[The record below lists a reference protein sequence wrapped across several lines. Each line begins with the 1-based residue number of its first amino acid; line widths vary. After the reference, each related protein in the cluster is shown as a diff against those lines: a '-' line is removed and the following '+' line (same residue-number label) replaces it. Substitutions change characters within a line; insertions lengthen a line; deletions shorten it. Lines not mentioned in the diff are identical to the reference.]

1 MTHTSI
7 VDLLKS
13 VTHTSGFVTDNKAD
27 EANGGWSTREL
38 SKEHPRWD
46 FNDQA
51 GGAREQE
58 WKVDRQDGSW
68 VGKPIET
75 LL

>member
-27 EANGGWSTREL
+27 EAKGGWSTREL
-38 SKEHPRWD
+38 SKEHPGGISMIKLEEHEDKDGRWI
-46 FNDQA
+46 
-51 GGAREQE
+51 GKME
-58 WKVDRQDGSW
+58 
-68 VGKPIET
+68 VG
-75 LL
+75 